1 MRHQRTALRNKWEV
15 SLSHS
20 SSSLS
25 INSPV
30 TYVINNNNTEINYIK
45 KINSM
50 HYYLSSIYMGV
61 NKKGPCL
68 ILINPTSLPI
78 VGWNFVTI
86 LRYTAFMSREITK

>member
-15 SLSHS
+15 SLSPVFFFIYH
-20 SSSLS
+20 
-25 INSPV
+25 SPV

-61 NKKGPCL
+61 NKKGPRL

-78 VGWNFVTI
+78 VGWKFETI
-86 LRYTAFMSREITK
+86 QRYTALMSREITK

>member
-15 SLSHS
+15 SLFPFFFFIYH
-20 SSSLS
+20 
-25 INSPV
+25 SPV

-68 ILINPTSLPI
+68 IL
-78 VGWNFVTI
+78 
-86 LRYTAFMSREITK
+86 